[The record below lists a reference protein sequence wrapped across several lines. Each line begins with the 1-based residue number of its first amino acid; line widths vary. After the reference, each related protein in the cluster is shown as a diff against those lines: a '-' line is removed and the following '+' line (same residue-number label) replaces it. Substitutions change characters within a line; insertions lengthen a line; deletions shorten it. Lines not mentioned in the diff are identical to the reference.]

1 MLFPKTPLIPELKY
15 SMWCRR
21 GVYTKSENHVEILNF
36 SCSTFVSTL
45 HDKRCSWCLL
55 LQNYPCMQVAPVILY
70 CVIKEEQ
77 RQKAHNLYRTPAHEP
92 PHLSI
97 PFVRTNGSTHV
108 HTYSTTGKI
117 SVFSP
122 YVCIN
127 ISMCAKLI
135 YNTHKPL
142 KHEILKW
149 GYFCSVL

>member
-1 MLFPKTPLIPELKY
+1 MTSRMLFPKTPLIPELKY

-55 LQNYPCMQVAPVILY
+55 LQNYACMQVAPVI
-70 CVIKEEQ
+70 
-77 RQKAHNLYRTPAHEP
+77 LYRTPAHEP